1 MKFSALRGVLTTRVG
16 YLGGSTPAPT
26 YASVCGNDGH
36 TEAIQ
41 VTFDRTVI
49 RYEQILDVFFSEH
62 NPTVRA
68 VRGGFGAG
76 APWRE
81 ASCGVGITRP
91 FAPQRKAQYKSA
103 IWFHSPE
110 QEQSARAAIAA
121 LEARFGKVHTDL
133 APAAPWTDAEE
144 YHQQFYFKQKAKRG

>member
-1 MKFSALRGVLTTRVG
+1 MLKTRVG
-16 YLGGSTPAPT
+16 YTGGSTPSPT
-26 YASVCGNDGH
+26 YGSVCANDGH

-49 RYEQILDVFFSEH
+49 RYEQVLDVFFGEH

-68 VRGGFGAG
+68 VRVAL
-76 APWRE
+76 ALC
-81 ASCGVGITRP
+81 SVLTRP
-91 FAPQRKAQYKSA
+91 CSRAPAHASLQRKAQYKSA
-103 IWFHSPE
+103 IWHHSQE
-110 QEQSARAAIAA
+110 QEQSARAAIAD

-133 APAAPWTDAEE
+133 QPAAPWTDAEE